1 LLSVVRVAR
10 CQAGLCAQRRVKT
23 GVGAVVPIGLG
34 RMFTLNLVSPAGN
47 HLAHFFTDADQGL
60 VDWFRRG
67 CGTVNK
73 VLGVQAC
80 RIKPLTATG
89 FHGGPGGCKLC
100 GIIDV
105 ILGRPDDQA
114 GIPQHGILKVLHS
127 ILHRLMK
134 VNIPF
139 ENILVKNN
147 YSCRNYF
154 RVTSE

>member
-1 LLSVVRVAR
+1 
-10 CQAGLCAQRRVKT
+10 
-23 GVGAVVPIGLG
+23 
-34 RMFTLNLVSPAGN
+34 MFALNLVSPAGN
-47 HLAHFFTDADQGL
+47 HLAHFFTNADQGL
-60 VDWFRRG
+60 VEWFRRG
-67 CGTVNK
+67 GRAVNK
-73 VLGVQAC
+73 VLGVQAG
-80 RIKPLTATG
+80 RVKPLAATG
-89 FHGGPGGCKLC
+89 LHSGPGGGKLC

-114 GIPQHGILKVLHS
+114 GIPHHGILKVLHS